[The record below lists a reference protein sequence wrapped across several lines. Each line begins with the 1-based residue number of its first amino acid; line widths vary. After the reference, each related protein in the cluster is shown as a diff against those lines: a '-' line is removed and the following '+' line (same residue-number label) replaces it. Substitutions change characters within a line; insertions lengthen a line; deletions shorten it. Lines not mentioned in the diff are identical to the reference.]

1 MNKTRIQTHSG
12 FCLKIT
18 KNTRVEKVGLSSSW
32 HKAHIL
38 RDAGRVSRDGIKITS
53 WNNARDLRI
62 SQSDGPVPVDLKDGR
77 YEVKGV
83 LGRGGNATT
92 YRCWDREAESLVAI
106 KELSLRRMTNWKQ
119 LDLFE
124 REAQILKAIENPNI
138 PKYIDY
144 FEVDTD
150 DDKAFYIVQEI
161 AEGQSLQDA
170 MEKGHKWTDVELMFI
185 LREMLMVLKYLA
197 GLRPPVVH
205 RDVKPAN
212 IIVSDLDNV
221 ENSKVMLVDFGGVQ
235 AAEFDDF
242 MNSFTIVG
250 TMGFAAPEML
260 RGRCD
265 TKSDLYSLGATILY
279 LSSGRLPSQF
289 PESRMKLD
297 LSAAEL
303 NDKLRNVLAGLLE
316 PVSEDRL
323 SLDNAL
329 SILQGGRGRVMG
341 GSAFRGSIVP
351 LTGAGLA
358 RKKPVGS
365 RVMVERMG
373 DTLRIQIPPAKFDSS
388 SVATGGFA
396 LFWNGFVAF
405 WTASALASGGVIF
418 AIFSI
423 PFWLAGA
430 NLAKS
435 AIGRQFVAETLEIDS
450 VFWRLEKKLAILSRD
465 THGTQLKPAWT
476 DSATKH
482 SSGNT
487 HDLSSARLH
496 VSGYINGVPQT
507 QLIMKHG
514 VEDVVIGEGL
524 EAVEQEWL
532 VSEINDFL
540 QDY

>member
-1 MNKTRIQTHSG
+1 MNGTRIQTFNG
-12 FCLKIT
+12 FCLTNTNT
-18 KNTRVEKVGLSSSW
+18 KSAEKAGLSSCC
-32 HKAHIL
+32 HKLHIL
-38 RDAGRVSRDGIKITS
+38 RGASRISWDGVRISS
-53 WNNARDLRI
+53 WDNSRDLRI
-62 SQSDGPVPVDLKDGR
+62 TQGDDPVPVNLKDGR

-92 YRCWDREAESLVAI
+92 YKCWDRGAESLVAI
-106 KELSLRRMTNWKQ
+106 KELSLRRMKNWKQ

-124 REAQILKAIENPNI
+124 REAQVLEAMENPNI

-150 DDKAFYIVQEI
+150 DDKSFYIVQEL
-161 AEGQSLQDA
+161 AEGTSLQDA
-170 MEKGHKWTDVELMFI
+170 IEMGHKWTDAELMHV
-185 LREMLMVLKYLA
+185 LCEMLLVLKYLA

-212 IIVSDLDNV
+212 IIVSDLYNV
-221 ENSKVMLVDFGGVQ
+221 ERSKIMLVDFGGVQ
-235 AAEFDDF
+235 AAEFDDS
-242 MNSFTIVG
+242 MKSFTIVG

-265 TKSDLYSLGATILY
+265 PKSDLYSLGATILY

-297 LSAAEL
+297 LSAVEL
-303 NDKLRNVLAGLLE
+303 NDKLKNVLAGLLE

-323 SLDNAL
+323 SLEDAL
-329 SILQGGRGRVMG
+329 SILQGRGRVMG
-341 GSAFRGSIVP
+341 GSVFHGSIVP
-351 LTGAGLA
+351 RTGNGQFV
-358 RKKPVGS
+358 KKPVGS
-365 RVMVERMG
+365 RVMLEKRG
-373 DTLRIQIPPAKFDSS
+373 DTLRLHIPPAKFDTSTL
-388 SVATGGFA
+388 ATGGFA

-405 WTASALASGGVIF
+405 WTASALASGGIVF
-418 AIFSI
+418 ALFSI

-435 AIGRQFVAETLEIDS
+435 AIGRQFISETLEINS
-450 VFWRLEKKLAILSRD
+450 VFWRLEKKLAILSRNAD
-465 THGTQLKPAWT
+465 ATRFKPEWT

-482 SSGNT
+482 ASGNT
-487 HDLSSARLH
+487 TDLSNAKLNI
-496 VSGYINGVPQT
+496 SGYINGVPQT
-507 QLIMKHG
+507 QLIIKHG
-514 VEDVVIGEGL
+514 VEDIVIGEGL

-540 QDY
+540 QRY

>member
-1 MNKTRIQTHSG
+1 MNQTRIQTYSG
-12 FCLKIT
+12 FCLTNANT
-18 KNTRVEKVGLSSSW
+18 KTVEKVGLSSCY
-32 HKAHIL
+32 HKVTIH
-38 RDAGRVSRDGIKITS
+38 RDALRISGDRIRVWS
-53 WNNARDLRI
+53 WNNARDLRMT
-62 SQSDGPVPVDLKDGR
+62 QGDDPVPADLKDGR

-92 YRCWDREAESLVAI
+92 YRCWDRDAESHVAI
-106 KELSLRRMTNWKQ
+106 KELSLRRMRNWKQ

-124 REAQILKAIENPNI
+124 REAQILEAIENPNI

-150 DDKAFYIVQEI
+150 DDKAFYIVQEL
-161 AEGQSLQDA
+161 AEGKSLQDA
-170 MEKGHKWTDVELMFI
+170 IEMGHKWTDAELIRI
-185 LREMLMVLKYLA
+185 LCEMLLVLKYLA

-221 ENSKVMLVDFGGVQ
+221 ENAKIMLVDFGGVQ
-235 AAEFDDF
+235 AAEFDDS
-242 MNSFTIVG
+242 MKSFTIVG

-265 TKSDLYSLGATILY
+265 PKSDLYSLGATILY
-279 LSSGRLPSQF
+279 LASGRLPSQF

-297 LSAAEL
+297 LSAVEL

-323 SLDNAL
+323 NLENAL
-329 SILQGGRGRVMG
+329 SILQGRGRVMG
-341 GSAFRGSIVP
+341 GSAFHGSIVP
-351 LTGAGLA
+351 QTGKGQFV
-358 RKKPVGS
+358 KKPVGS
-365 RVMVERMG
+365 RVMLEKRG
-373 DTLRIQIPPAKFDSS
+373 DTLRIHIPPAKFDSS
-388 SVATGGFA
+388 SLATGGFA

-405 WTASALASGGVIF
+405 WTASALASGGIVF
-418 AIFSI
+418 ALFSI

-435 AIGRQFVAETLEIDS
+435 AIGRQFISETLEINS
-450 VFWRLEKKLAILSRD
+450 VFWRLEKKLAVLSRNAD
-465 THGTQLKPAWT
+465 ATKFKREWT
-476 DSATKH
+476 DSGTKH
-482 SSGNT
+482 ASGNT
-487 HDLSSARLH
+487 NDLSNAMLN

-507 QLIMKHG
+507 QLIIKHG
-514 VEDVVIGEGL
+514 VEEIVIGEGL

-540 QDY
+540 QRY